1 MTPEE
6 IQRSIDFYKSQI
18 TIIWVGGLISLLI
31 LSFGLYNS
39 IFVAISMLTMA
50 ITFWI
55 CDRREIKFKRNETKN
70 RKNR

>member
-1 MTPEE
+1 MRLED
-6 IQRSIDFYKSQI
+6 IQRIINFYKSQI
-18 TIIWVGGLISLLI
+18 TIIWVGGLISLLLI
-31 LSFGLYNS
+31 PFGLYNP